1 MNETIKKLRT
11 KASDLEIELS
21 DLYAMSEERACD
33 YYQVNYKEE
42 AITLI
47 NEELAEAYKAI
58 DEAEER
64 ERAEMEDELY
74 HFAFPT
80 ERDFWAYKG
89 F

>member
-1 MNETIKKLRT
+1 MNETIKKLRA

-33 YYQVNYKEE
+33 YYQVDYKEE

-64 ERAEMEDELY
+64 EIAEM
-74 HFAFPT
+74 
-80 ERDFWAYKG
+80 YKG
-89 F
+89 WADPAFKTEADFDRMRI